1 MLRMRIL
8 LDTNVLIAAFATRG
22 LCEDVFQIVL
32 AEHQLLISET
42 ILEEFKRVLGD
53 KLRVPAGQIEEITSF
68 VREQSEV
75 VSPDAPAT
83 WPESD
88 PDDQWVVAAAL
99 YGHAELMI
107 TGDTDLQRASRGEQ
121 LRVVTPRGFWDLLH
135 ES

>member
-1 MLRMRIL
+1 MRIL

-22 LCEDVFQIVL
+22 LCEDVLQIVL
-32 AEHQLLISET
+32 AEHRLLVSET

-53 KLRVPAGQIEEITSF
+53 KLRIPAGQIEEIVSF
-68 VREQSEV
+68 VREQSEM
-75 VSPDAPAT
+75 VSPDTPAT

-99 YGHAELMI
+99 YGDAELVI
-107 TGDTDLQRASRGEQ
+107 TGDKELLSASSVEQ

-135 ES
+135 DH